1 MNPIERGLR
10 RIIMETRD
18 VQQALNDMG
27 FDAGKV
33 DGIEGAKT
41 RTAVARFQLAYNR
54 DRLTVDAIAGPKTWA
69 AINAASSANG
79 RISDHFRTVELR
91 SRGDQTCWVHRDLL
105 AALERLRR
113 EVSKPLTIR
122 SGWRDVRHNTSVGGA
137 RTSQHTYGDAPELTG
152 IRVRLEPG
160 AHLHAGRAADFD
172 RGYVTLEDARDMRIF
187 SGIGYRKVGGTNW
200 VTHVDVR
207 AGRTPSNPSIWVYN

>member
-1 MNPIERGLR
+1 
-10 RIIMETRD
+10 METRE
-18 VQQALNDMG
+18 VQQALNGMG
-27 FDAGKV
+27 FGAGAV

-69 AINAASSANG
+69 AIRDAQSQNG
-79 RISDHFRTVELR
+79 RISDHFRTSELR
-91 SRGDQTCWVHRDLL
+91 SRGDQTCFVHRDLL

-113 EVSKPLTIR
+113 EVGRPLIIR
-122 SGWRDVRHNTSVGGA
+122 SGWRDVRHNTTVGGA
-137 RTSQHTYGDAPELTG
+137 RTSQHTFGAASELTA
-152 IRVRLEPG
+152 IRVRLAPD

-172 RGYVTLEDARDMRIF
+172 RGYVTLEDARDLRLF
-187 SGIGYRKVGGTNW
+187 SGIGYRKVGNVNW

-207 AGRTPSNPSIWVYN
+207 ADRTPSNPSIWVYN

>member
-1 MNPIERGLR
+1 
-10 RIIMETRD
+10 METRD

-54 DRLTVDAIAGPKTWA
+54 DLLVVDAIAGPKTWD
-69 AINAASSANG
+69 AIKTATSGGG
-79 RISDHFRTVELR
+79 RISDHFRTIELR
-91 SRGDQTCWVHRDLL
+91 SRGDQTCFVHRDLL
-105 AALERLRR
+105 GALERLRR
-113 EVSKPLTIR
+113 EVGKPLTIR

-137 RTSQHTYGDAPELTG
+137 RTSQHTYGSAPELTA
-152 IRVRLEPG
+152 IRVRLDP
-160 AHLHAGRAADFD
+160 ASHLHAGRAADFD
-172 RGYVTLEDARDMRIF
+172 RGYVTLEDARAMRIF
-187 SGIGYRKVGGTNW
+187 SGIGYRKVGNTNW

-207 AGRTPSNPSIWVYN
+207 TDRTPANPSIWVYN